1 MPCPLP
7 APQEPEGDAAAQ
19 RFQADESAPQG
30 AVLGGGTQSRAGKE
44 EAGTNPA
51 ATGRVLGL
59 GALGASRSWREAVL
73 SPGEGAAGTG
83 GVAVATQVCFTEILK
98 PAVRMGWDDLLCSL
112 IPVK

>member
-1 MPCPLP
+1 M
-7 APQEPEGDAAAQ
+7 
-19 RFQADESAPQG
+19 DESAPQG
-30 AVLGGGTQSRAGKE
+30 AVLGEGTQSSRAGKE

-59 GALGASRSWREAVL
+59 GALGTSRSWREAAL

-83 GVAVATQVCFTEILK
+83 GAAVAAQACFTEILK

-112 IPVK
+112 VPVK